1 MKQKERQEMRDLSI
15 DELQRRLLEGK
26 QELFNLRFQQATRSL
41 SNYSRMNEVR
51 RNIARINT
59 LLREREL
66 GIR

>member
-1 MKQKERQEMRDLSI
+1 MKKTERQELRELNVE
-15 DELQRRLLEGK
+15 ELQRRLQESK

>member
-1 MKQKERQEMRDLSI
+1 MRKKYEELRELNP
-15 DELQRRLLEGK
+15 DELRRRLLDSK
-26 QELFNLRFQQATRSL
+26 QELFNLRFQLATRSL
-41 SNYSRMNEVR
+41 TNYSRMNEVR

>member
-1 MKQKERQEMRDLSI
+1 MRKKYEELRELNP
-15 DELQRRLLEGK
+15 DELRRRLTDSK
-26 QELFNLRFQQATRSL
+26 QELFNLRFQLATRSL
-41 SNYSRMNEVR
+41 TNYSRMNEVR